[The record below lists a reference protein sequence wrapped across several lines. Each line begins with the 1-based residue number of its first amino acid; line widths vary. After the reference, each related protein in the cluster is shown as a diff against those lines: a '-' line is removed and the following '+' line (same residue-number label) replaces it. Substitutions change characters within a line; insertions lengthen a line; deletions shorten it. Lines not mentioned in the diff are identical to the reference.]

1 MLTQVEKLLSGRA
14 LTRRSIIV
22 LFTLIMGLI
31 DITTGYEYSF
41 SVFYLIPVSVAV
53 WYDNTKVTVLSILG
67 ATCMWLYAD
76 FSSGHQ
82 YTQTLAPYWN
92 AFVRL
97 AFFSV
102 VAILLFKVRGSLI
115 AMTKMAMRDSLTALS
130 NSRAFQMQYDDIRR
144 NSHKSSHGFA
154 VGVIDLDG
162 FKKIND
168 SLGHSKGDDV
178 LVAFAEILKKATRS
192 TDIVARMGGDEFIVI
207 LKRTDAKGAEE
218 YSARLR
224 RAFNESGLKEQSGV
238 DFSMGIILFDHLP
251 EDLDDATHAA
261 DMLMY
266 KAKALGKSQTTI
278 QIA

>member
-31 DITTGYEYSF
+31 DIATGYEYSF

>member
-14 LTRRSIIV
+14 LTRRSIII

>member
-14 LTRRSIIV
+14 LTRRSIII
-22 LFTLIMGLI
+22 LFTLIMGWI
-31 DITTGYEYSF
+31 DLATGYEYSF

-76 FSSGHQ
+76 FSSHQ

>member
-218 YSARLR
+218 YSPRLR
-224 RAFNESGLKEQSGV
+224 RAFNESGLKDQSGV

>member
-14 LTRRSIIV
+14 LTRRSTII
-22 LFTLIMGLI
+22 LFTLIMGWI
-31 DITTGYEYSF
+31 DLATGYEYSF

>member
-14 LTRRSIIV
+14 LTRRSIII
-22 LFTLIMGLI
+22 LFTLIMGWI
-31 DITTGYEYSF
+31 DLATGYEYSF

-224 RAFNESGLKEQSGV
+224 CAFNESGLKEQSGV

>member
-14 LTRRSIIV
+14 LTRRSIII
-22 LFTLIMGLI
+22 LFTLIMGWI
-31 DITTGYEYSF
+31 DLATGYEYSF

-130 NSRAFQMQYDDIRR
+130 NSRAFQMQYVDIRR

>member
-14 LTRRSIIV
+14 FTLRSIIV

-92 AFVRL
+92 ACVRF

-102 VAILLFKVRGSLI
+102 VAILLFKVRGSLV
-115 AMTKMAMRDSLTALS
+115 AMTKMAMKDSLTALS

-144 NSHKSSHGFA
+144 NSHQSSHGFA

-162 FKKIND
+162 FKNIND

-178 LVAFAEILKKATRS
+178 LVAFAEILRNATRS
-192 TDIVARMGGDEFIVI
+192 TDVVARMGGDEFIVI

>member
-14 LTRRSIIV
+14 LTRRSIII
-22 LFTLIMGLI
+22 LFTLIMGWI
-31 DITTGYEYSF
+31 DLATGYEYSF
-41 SVFYLIPVSVAV
+41 SVFYLIPVSVDV

-192 TDIVARMGGDEFIVI
+192 TDIVARMSGDEFIVI

>member
-14 LTRRSIIV
+14 LTRRSIII
-22 LFTLIMGLI
+22 LFTLIMGWI
-31 DITTGYEYSF
+31 DLATGYEYSF

>member
-1 MLTQVEKLLSGRA
+1 MSFRMFSCFCQL
-14 LTRRSIIV
+14 
-22 LFTLIMGLI
+22 
-31 DITTGYEYSF
+31 TGYEYSF

-130 NSRAFQMQYDDIRR
+130 NSRAFQMQDDDIRR

-178 LVAFAEILKKATRS
+178 LVGFEKFLKKPTRQIDFFAER
-192 TDIVARMGGDEFIVI
+192 DQ
-207 LKRTDAKGAEE
+207 
-218 YSARLR
+218 
-224 RAFNESGLKEQSGV
+224 N
-238 DFSMGIILFDHLP
+238 DFL
-251 EDLDDATHAA
+251 
-261 DMLMY
+261 
-266 KAKALGKSQTTI
+266 
-278 QIA
+278 